1 MGSKA
6 ATEICTS
13 MIGLAARP
21 GTAVEPMWSIRSAT
35 VPSASRNVR
44 PSSPNSAGQAGLYS
58 TISILWREVAGTFIA
73 SRIPLGSG
81 GRRVAVGP
89 FDEVAV
95 LAKGAAAGE
104 RGQVGRVYGA
114 PAGPRPLAELEGHRH
129 DRNPQSGARR

>member
-81 GRRVAVGP
+81 GRPAAVGP
-89 FDEVAV
+89 FGE
-95 LAKGAAAGE
+95 LALFETGAAADE
-104 RGQVGRVYGA
+104 RDQLGRVHGA
-114 PAGPRPLAELEGHRH
+114 PAGLR
-129 DRNPQSGARR
+129 